1 MDSDYY
7 RSLKETGG
15 LVTRLNRG
23 RIALSGDDRATYLQG
38 LLTNDIVSLPEG
50 HGCYAVYLTPQG
62 RIVADAEV
70 FNVGDRLL
78 LDVHGSVKQLL
89 VDRFEELIFTE
100 DVSIEDWT
108 DTWTGYV
115 LAGPKA
121 DSYLAKVLPQ
131 TSAQIG
137 RWPINVC
144 QQLSIGGAS
153 LIVSHSDPFGIDGF
167 YVWAERE
174 AAEELRRML
183 LEAGC
188 SEVDEETADVVRIEQ
203 GRPVFPNDLNAEVIP
218 LEAGIEN
225 RAISFTKGCYV
236 GQEVVVRILHR
247 GQGRLSRKLIGLQM
261 KSLCDPSSMPS
272 AGGRLWSGTET
283 VGQITSVG
291 FSGAIGIMIGLGYV
305 NRKWIKP
312 GTLLHLDTGA
322 ERVPAE
328 VTALPFAD

>member
-1 MDSDYY
+1 MDSDCY
-7 RSLKETGG
+7 RSLTETVG

-108 DTWTGYV
+108 DTWAGYV

-121 DSYLAKVLPQ
+121 DSYLAKVLPE
-131 TSAQIG
+131 TADQIC
-137 RWPINVC
+137 RLPINGC

-153 LIVSHSDPFGIDGF
+153 LIVSHSDPFGINGF
-167 YVWAERE
+167 YVWVERE

-188 SEVDEETADVVRIEQ
+188 SEVDEDIADVVRIEQ

-261 KSLCDPSSMPS
+261 KSLCDPSSKPS
-272 AGGRLWSGTET
+272 AGARLWSGTET

-291 FSGAIGIMIGLGYV
+291 FSGVTGSMIGLGYV
-305 NRKWIKP
+305 KRKWLKP
-312 GTLLHLDTGA
+312 GTLLHLDAGS

>member
-1 MDSDYY
+1 MNPDCY
-7 RSLKETGG
+7 RSLKETVGV
-15 LVTRLNRG
+15 VTRSNRG
-23 RIALSGDDRATYLQG
+23 RIAIAGDDRAAYLQG

-70 FNVGDRLL
+70 LNVGGRLL

-108 DTWTGYV
+108 DTWAGYV

-121 DSYLAKVLPQ
+121 DSYLAEVLPQ
-131 TSAQIG
+131 LSDQIG
-137 RWPINVC
+137 RWPVNVC
-144 QQLSIGGAS
+144 QQLSVGGAS
-153 LIVSHSDPFGIDGF
+153 LIVSHSDPFGINGF
-167 YVWAERE
+167 SLWAERE
-174 AAEELRRML
+174 TTEDLRRML

-188 SEVDEETADVVRIEQ
+188 SEVDENTADVVRIEQ
-203 GRPVFPNDLNAEVIP
+203 GRPVFPNDLNADVIP

-247 GQGRLSRKLIGLQM
+247 GHGRLARKLIGLRM
-261 KSLCDPSSMPS
+261 KSLCDQSSGPSIG
-272 AGGRLWSGTET
+272 ARLWSGAET
-283 VGQITSVG
+283 VGKITSVG
-291 FSGAIGIMIGLGYV
+291 FSGTTGTMIGLGYV
-305 NRKWIKP
+305 DRKWLEP
-312 GTLLHLDTGA
+312 GTLLHVDTGS

-328 VTALPFAD
+328 VTELPFSD